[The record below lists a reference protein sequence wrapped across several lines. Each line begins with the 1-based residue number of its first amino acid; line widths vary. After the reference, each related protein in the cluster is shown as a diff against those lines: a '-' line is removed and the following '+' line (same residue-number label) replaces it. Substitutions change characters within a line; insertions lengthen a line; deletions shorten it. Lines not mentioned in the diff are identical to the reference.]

1 VEEVVD
7 LQQPLMLE
15 VQEELVVTEIHI
27 QQKRLVVV
35 EVVKQ
40 V

>member
-1 VEEVVD
+1 MD
-7 LQQPLMLE
+7 LKQPLMLE